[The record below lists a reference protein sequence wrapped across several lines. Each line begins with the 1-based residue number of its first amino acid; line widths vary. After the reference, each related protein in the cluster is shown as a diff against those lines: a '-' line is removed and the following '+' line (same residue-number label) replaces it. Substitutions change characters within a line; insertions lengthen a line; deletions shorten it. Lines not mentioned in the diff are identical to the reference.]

1 MKDAKRIP
9 SAAAVFAAVLVS
21 AGPAA
26 TAPAQPSA
34 EVEARAVRE
43 AGRVTEFAMYTQ
55 WMDAFRTCGM
65 ESPEKLQG
73 KFFAPGSTADLE
85 WKAAIEPNF
94 LPETQADFFR
104 GAIPLAGPFS
114 ARKMV
119 MGLYNPHW
127 HAILLVEVFADLP
140 HSEEE
145 LRSRQDDWEEFREG
159 ALPDIPL
166 PKVTRL
172 LFTSG
177 EAFLG
182 EDPDEPDFS
191 TVLPGGGGRGE
202 HPDEPLSPGLWRA
215 QVKVMRL
222 FDALYPA
229 QADAEPKLRG
239 ASLSG
244 TERDRDLER
253 LIARVAV
260 RLKCLEGMHLDPERR
275 AVAERMEKVL
285 QLGLRSQ
292 MKRYF
297 ANPLH
302 DAFVTTYAGLPREF
316 KSGFRAYG
324 CVANGEGTLYLL
336 VNRDFPRLYATVSVP
351 RGRLENPDA
360 GTVDFEWYD
369 LDQAEELLKVW
380 EERPRN

>member
-1 MKDAKRIP
+1 MKDAKHIP
-9 SAAAVFAAVLVS
+9 FAAVAVAAVLVS
-21 AGPAA
+21 GSAA
-26 TAPAQPSA
+26 AAPAQLSA

-55 WMDAFRTCGM
+55 WMDAFRAYGM
-65 ESPEKLQG
+65 EKPEKLPS

-85 WKAAIEPNF
+85 WKATIEPNF

-127 HAILLVEVFADLP
+127 NAILLVEVFADLP

-145 LRSRQDDWEEFREG
+145 LRSRQDDEDEAGDG

-172 LFTSG
+172 RFMSG

-191 TVLPGGGGRGE
+191 TVLPGGGGRGAY
-202 HPDEPLSPGLWRA
+202 PDEPFSVGLWRA
-215 QVKVMRL
+215 QVKVMRR

-229 QADAEPKLRG
+229 QEDAEPKLKG
-239 ASLSG
+239 ASLFG
-244 TERDRDLER
+244 PERDRDLER

-275 AVAERMEKVL
+275 AVAERMEQVL

-302 DAFVTTYAGLPREF
+302 DAFVSTYAGLPREF
-316 KSGFRAYG
+316 KRGFRAYG

-369 LDQAEELLKVW
+369 LDQAEKLLKVW
-380 EERPRN
+380 EGRPRN